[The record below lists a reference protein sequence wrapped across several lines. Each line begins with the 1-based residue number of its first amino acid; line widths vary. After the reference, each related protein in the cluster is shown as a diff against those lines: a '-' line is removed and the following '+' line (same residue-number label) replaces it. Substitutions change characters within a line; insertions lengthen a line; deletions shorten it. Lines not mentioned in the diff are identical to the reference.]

1 MNSKRATVNERLV
14 RGMTGNCLTDQLT
27 FGFSFVLLIYRAHLL
42 LNVNEIEP
50 YLFTYKNSYVIRS
63 VLNIRRFDYLQI
75 SKPPKSNKLM
85 LMYRIKWKFAIPLA
99 MCTQVRYQL
108 SDLSTLKYK
117 CDDLDLDFV

>member
-27 FGFSFVLLIYRAHLL
+27 FGSSFVLLIYRAHLL

-63 VLNIRRFDYLQI
+63 ALNIHRFDYLQI
-75 SKPPKSNKLM
+75 SKPPKSIILM
-85 LMYRIKWKFAIPLA
+85 NSATVLLI
-99 MCTQVRYQL
+99 
-108 SDLSTLKYK
+108 
-117 CDDLDLDFV
+117 